1 MQSNSSQKKIFE
13 NMTDLA
19 ALLRRYRKRAGLTQK
34 GLAGRIHF
42 HHSVISRTE
51 TPGSGYL
58 PSETYLEAVGQGLE
72 LSESERES
80 LQRALEASRQTSPQP
95 QAVDVPIWRVSR
107 YFVPIL
113 VLAVFLSFV
122 GIYLMAVFLTSTSR
136 ARSAPANYRQIPAG
150 GTLYVDDF
158 EDGELSNWRNL
169 NDGRWEILPLE
180 GGFGLGVQ
188 NQPPESVPNA
198 YLLVSDNWID
208 YAFSVDVVFQSG
220 QYEQI
225 YLVARS
231 ARQPNCSGYRAGGN
245 RLGVSIFRFDNV
257 GGDCQGETLTENS
270 AYPLRSDT
278 PYNLRLEVRGADI
291 RFLVNDQLAAQARD
305 EKYPQGGLGLLAYQ
319 VKMAYFDNVV
329 VTKLGR

>member
-1 MQSNSSQKKIFE
+1 
-13 NMTDLA
+13 MTDLA
-19 ALLRRYRKRAGLTQK
+19 ALLRRYRTRAGLTQK

-58 PSETYLEAVGQGLE
+58 PSETYLEAFGQGLE
-72 LSESERES
+72 LSESERAS
-80 LQRALEASRQTSPQP
+80 LLVALETSRQAGSPP
-95 QAVDVPIWRVSR
+95 HAADVPIWRVSR

-113 VLAVFLSFV
+113 VLTVFLVFV
-122 GIYLMAVFLTSTSR
+122 SLYLAAVLLPLASR
-136 ARSAPANYRQIPAG
+136 AASAPAAYRAVPAG
-150 GTLYVDDF
+150 GALYVDDF
-158 EDGELSNWRNL
+158 EDGDFSDWRNL
-169 NDGRWEILPLE
+169 NDGRWEIIPLE

-188 NQPPESVPNA
+188 DQPPESVPNA
-198 YLLVSDNWID
+198 YLLVSDDWVD

-231 ARQPNCSGYRAGGN
+231 ARQPNCSGYRVGGN
-245 RLGVSIFRFDNV
+245 RLGVSIFRFDDV
-257 GGDCQGETLTENS
+257 GGDCQGETLAENP
-270 AYPLRSDT
+270 AYPLRSGA
-278 PYNLRLEVRGADI
+278 PYNLRLEVRGAEI
-291 RFLVNDQLAAQARD
+291 RFFVNDQLAAQARD

-329 VTKLGR
+329 VTKLGK

>member
-1 MQSNSSQKKIFE
+1 MQNKSSAKKIFE

-58 PSETYLEAVGQGLE
+58 PSETYLEAFGQGLE
-72 LSESERES
+72 LSESEQKS
-80 LQRALEASRQTSPQP
+80 LQVALEASRQAGPQP
-95 QAVDVPIWRVSR
+95 QAAEVPAWRVSR
-107 YFVPIL
+107 YFVSIL
-113 VLAVFLSFV
+113 VLTVFLAFV
-122 GIYLMAVFLTSTSR
+122 GIYLTAVFLTSASR
-136 ARSAPANYRQIPAG
+136 AGSASESYRAVPAG
-150 GTLYVDDF
+150 GTLYIDDF

-188 NQPPESVPNA
+188 DQPPESVPNA
-198 YLLVSDNWID
+198 YLLLSDDWVD
-208 YAFSVDVVFQSG
+208 YAFSVDVIFQSG
-220 QYEQI
+220 EYEQI

-245 RLGVSIFRFDNV
+245 RLGVSIFRFDNL
-257 GGDCQGETLTENS
+257 GGDCQGETLAENP
-270 AYPLRSDT
+270 AYPLHSDT
-278 PYNLRLEVRGADI
+278 PYNLRLEVSETEI
-291 RFLVNDQLAAQARD
+291 RFFVNDQMAAQARD
-305 EKYPQGGLGLLAYQ
+305 SKYPQGGLGLLAYQ

-329 VTKLGR
+329 VTKLGK

>member
-1 MQSNSSQKKIFE
+1 
-13 NMTDLA
+13 MTDLA

-58 PSETYLEAVGQGLE
+58 PSEVYLEAFGQGLE
-72 LSESERES
+72 LAESERES
-80 LQRALEASRQTSPQP
+80 LRVALAASRQAGSLP
-95 QAVDVPIWRVSR
+95 QAAEIPVWRVSR

-113 VLAVFLSFV
+113 ALAVFLLFV
-122 GIYLMAVFLTSTSR
+122 GIYLTAVFLSSASR
-136 ARSAPANYRQIPAG
+136 AASAPANYRAVPAG
-150 GTLYVDDF
+150 GLLYVDDF
-158 EDGELSNWRNL
+158 EDGEFSNWRNL
-169 NDGRWEILPLE
+169 NDGRWEILTLE

-188 NQPPESVPNA
+188 DQPLASVPNA
-198 YLLVSDNWID
+198 YLLVSDDWVD

-220 QYEQI
+220 EYEQI

-245 RLGVSIFRFDNV
+245 RLGVTIFRFDDI
-257 GGDCQGETLTENS
+257 GGDCQGETLAENP
-270 AYPLRSDT
+270 AYPLRSGA
-278 PYNLRLEVRGADI
+278 PYNLRLEVRGAEI
-291 RFLVNDQLAAQARD
+291 RFFVNDQLAAQARD

-329 VTKLGR
+329 VAKLGK